1 MNAPMNGKLL
11 VVLKGYP
18 RLSETF
24 IAQELLGLQRAG
36 VSLAIVSLRHPT
48 DASQHTV
55 HDEITAPVLYLPEYL
70 HNEPVRVL
78 KALVKCLGKASFWK
92 ACFGFAGDLAHDFTR
107 NRFRRFGQA
116 LVLVNEWPESGTWL
130 YAHFIHTP
138 ASVADYASQITTV
151 GWSVSAHAKDIWTSK
166 KRELQL
172 KLKRARWAVT
182 CTGTGHHYLQ
192 SLAADPSSVHLS
204 YHGIDLERFPE
215 FKRSVSP
222 NDGSNPSTKVNVLSV
237 GRAVNKKGLDTL
249 LQALAALP
257 KTLHWHFTH
266 IGGGGELGNLQQ
278 MADNLGIAAQ
288 ITWLGAVTQS
298 VVLEHYRRCDLFA
311 LACRITDDGDRDG
324 LPNVL
329 VESASQGLSCITTHI
344 SAIPEAFEHHRDA
357 LLVEPDNVDALRDAL
372 ELAMTN
378 PTLRLELGQAAAANI
393 RTRFDHHTSIAQLLE
408 LFSDVQVA
416 PSRAKA
422 KNV

>member
-1 MNAPMNGKLL
+1 MNAPMNGKLV

-48 DASQHTV
+48 DTSHHAV

-70 HNEPVRVL
+70 HEEPVRVV
-78 KALVKCLGKASFWK
+78 KALMNCLGKVEFWK
-92 ACFGFAGDLAHDFTR
+92 ACVGFVGDLAHDFTR

-116 LVLVNEWPESGTWL
+116 LVLANEWPDSGTWL

-138 ASVADYASQITTV
+138 ASVADYASQITSV

-166 KRELQL
+166 KRELKL
-172 KLKRARWAVT
+172 KLNRARWAVT

-192 SLAADPSSVHLS
+192 SLAADPASVHLS
-204 YHGIDLERFPE
+204 YHGIDLERFPV
-215 FKRSVSP
+215 FQRSVSQS
-222 NDGSNPSTKVNVLSV
+222 NGSEPSAKVNVLSV

-266 IGGGGELGNLQQ
+266 IGGGGELDTLQK
-278 MADNLGIAAQ
+278 MADTLGIAEHV
-288 ITWLGAVTQS
+288 TWLGAVTQS
-298 VVLEHYRRCDLFA
+298 VVLEHYQRADLFA
-311 LACRITDDGDRDG
+311 LACRITEDGDRDG

-329 VESASQGLSCITTHI
+329 VESASQGLPCVTTHI
-344 SAIPEAFEHHRDA
+344 SAIPEAFEHQRDA
-357 LLVEPDNVDALRDAL
+357 LLVEPDNVEALRDAL
-372 ELAMTN
+372 ELAITN
-378 PTLRLELGQAAAANI
+378 PTLRWELGQAAATNV

-408 LFSDVQVA
+408 LFAGVEVESEQV
-416 PSRAKA
+416 KA